1 MTILRKSISLL
12 ALFSIVPAAWAVT
25 MRPSAI
31 STTTGALTATAVN
44 GASRRLPVS
53 TGYRLL
59 SGNVVG
65 TATTS
70 SSSSV
75 ASLDDVECVEE
86 YTSCITG
93 DDACGSDFEEC
104 TTNVL
109 FHAQMTDCT
118 STLMQCTPNGIA
130 NLFGINNINN
140 LSAAASTDE
149 DGRITEF
156 VYPTADS
163 VMGQKIIAAEID
175 NRYSTEQCARN
186 YTRCLERDDV
196 CGANFELCTNAKEFK
211 RQALYCDSKLARC
224 QVEGVKHMF
233 GTAKRYATVD
243 DLKESE
249 VKSGVIHDRIAAGAD
264 YVANNALDTCY
275 KVVDNCFAKACTA
288 NPFRCLEGTSVG
300 KLKSAQMVSDGGN
313 SGEIELN
320 NLYGG
325 DETAKLNGSQINR
338 YLRTSCA
345 DTIGL
350 NESCQMIVNGK
361 KATAKQLK
369 DQDEKEDIIDTVY
382 ASMYNDRLSR
392 IQSIVQG
399 LAQEFDSSAKTEC
412 IETIQECAIRS
423 CGGGSGSACYT
434 KVMSGKGENKSIAG
448 GDAYEDIKTG
458 CTAVV
463 NTNPYC
469 LYAKSAAGESDSTV
483 YSYSFTAD
491 DAFSTLFPDHSNG
504 TNAGDPIGAVAT
516 INAALF
522 STYNE
527 AGLANMKRACQ
538 QTATE
543 CVKSVCGSDYSKC
556 YLSTINT
563 GTKSESSITGIEVGG
578 VLDYTIVL
586 GRCIGA
592 VKADKNCDEHRAIA
606 QLGLEKTNQDVVNSW
621 GDSTSVRNAWNSVG
635 GQLMDNGAPYAA
647 DKTLYM
653 VARDEYNRE
662 ICTVDGMECPCGQPK
677 KLDTGEEIYCS
688 STNKKYVTYSD
699 QAANN
704 LFYELIA
711 DMNAEAQGFY
721 RSKKLQQQRMCLDMN
736 SVGGNSA
743 QRIYRWISDVKLNK
757 QVRIRAGGES
767 SDAGRSSYYST
778 GINVED
784 MQGRDTDDLYNGYCA
799 VRVTLGSD
807 DPLIRDAL
815 KGALANVSEKRLGT
829 GNHEYTVN
837 KDDLLDL
844 EDVRYFAVGDAFACG
859 TWLTQSQLEAIA
871 KVVENKARE
880 EKEAGQATEMRA
892 WAPIIGALGLGT
904 AGTFLGDAIQK
915 GDIFSKQTGTTNK
928 ESKLKDAAK
937 KCNSYISSAKSG
949 VSKTSKSTTYKSYV
963 ENAFNLMTKYGVS
976 HTDDSYTDAIDV
988 YEAAIEEY
996 LKNTDVEDNKKA
1008 ASAAADKLKEEIKVF
1023 EPLCNSIEDQES
1035 KSCEK
1040 GYKWSDEEDECVPEK
1055 GKWLD
1060 RHGGQLFGGLISAGA
1075 GAGLAYAITDNVL
1088 NSELD
1093 AAGQAAYKEFM
1104 DAIGSKIHCYI
1115 GSERVASYGQM
1126 IETSME

>member
-31 STTTGALTATAVN
+31 STTTGALTATAAN
-44 GASRRLPVS
+44 GAVRRLPVVTGAKLLGTPAMVNAS
-53 TGYRLL
+53 T
-59 SGNVVG
+59 
-65 TATTS
+65 
-70 SSSSV
+70 SSSV

-140 LSAAASTDE
+140 LSTAASTDE

-186 YTRCLERDDV
+186 YTRCLEKDDV

-233 GTAKRYATVD
+233 GTAKRYATVE

-399 LAQEFDSSAKTEC
+399 LAQEFDSSAKKEC
-412 IETIQECAIRS
+412 VETIQECAIRS

-434 KVMSGKGENKSIAG
+434 KVMSGKGENKSIAVG
-448 GDAYEDIKTG
+448 EAYEDIKTG

-527 AGLANMKRACQ
+527 SGLARMKNECAAAARG
-538 QTATE
+538 
-543 CVKSVCGSDYSKC
+543 CVKALCGKDYEAC
-556 YLSTINT
+556 YRNRTDAYSNITQT
-563 GTKSESSITGIEVGG
+563 GMVSYDNSMNKVSG
-578 VLDYTIVL
+578 VLDYTI
-586 GRCIGA
+586 I
-592 VKADKNCDEHRAIA
+592 
-606 QLGLEKTNQDVVNSW
+606 LGLCVDTVKNNESCAEHLAIEKINIAKDAENTTSQW
-621 GDSTSVRNAWNSVG
+621 GNADTARSGW
-635 GQLMDNGAPYAA
+635 YAA
-647 DKTLYM
+647 VAGANADGKIQAVDENGNKMCLTDAGEAGVCYTANDK
-653 VARDEYNRE
+653 
-662 ICTVDGMECPCGQPK
+662 G
-677 KLDTGEEIYCS
+677 EIYNKPQMVS
-688 STNKKYVTYSD
+688 FNAYNDTVATNT
-699 QAANN
+699 
-704 LFYELIA
+704 LFKELVY
-711 DMNAEAQGFY
+711 DLEKEAQGIY
-721 RSKKLQQQRMCLDMN
+721 NAKLTKLQNMCISSNNGGLMGADDMY
-736 SVGGNSA
+736 ST
-743 QRIYRWISDVKLNK
+743 YKWVKLVKNK
-757 QVRIRAGGES
+757 VPDNYA
-767 SDAGRSSYYST
+767 ST
-778 GINVED
+778 GLQASDFRASN
-784 MQGRDTDDLYNGYCA
+784 DLYGSFCA
-799 VRVTLGSD
+799 VQVTLYSED
-807 DPLIRDAL
+807 QTIRDAL
-815 KGALANVSEKRLGT
+815 NGALKEKNEKAVEGKYTDGDTVSLS
-829 GNHEYTVN
+829 NS
-837 KDDLLDL
+837 
-844 EDVRYFAVGDAFACG
+844 RYFAVGDPIVCG
-859 TWLTQSQLEAIA
+859 GWLTGAELEKIA
-871 KVVENKARE
+871 SVVEAKARE
-880 EKEAGQATEMRA
+880 QKKDEQPKNLRA
-892 WAPIIGALGLGT
+892 WMSALGAVGLGT
-904 AGTFLGDAIQK
+904 GGMFLGDAIEK
-915 GDIFSKQTGTTNK
+915 GTVGSSFTGISNTKKSATVDSNIKECKKYLNDAKTKVKSSVKKSEDID
-928 ESKLKDAAK
+928 KLKSAIEKSIENA
-937 KCNSYISSAKSG
+937 NAVLAKSG
-949 VSKTSKSTTYKSYV
+949 IENNDIDIDLGDWETDVTDYCYENDGKCKNDDSDKKKEAQQAAKDLKAAIDDAINDHCVEAINAKCEDGKTYDVSKKSCV
-963 ENAFNLMTKYGVS
+963 EDKQATAWKGKVSGAIVGAVGGGVLGY
-976 HTDDSYTDAIDV
+976 TITDAV
-988 YEAAIEEY
+988 
-996 LKNTDVEDNKKA
+996 
-1008 ASAAADKLKEEIKVF
+1008 
-1023 EPLCNSIEDQES
+1023 
-1035 KSCEK
+1035 
-1040 GYKWSDEEDECVPEK
+1040 
-1055 GKWLD
+1055 
-1060 RHGGQLFGGLISAGA
+1060 
-1075 GAGLAYAITDNVL
+1075 
-1088 NSELD
+1088 LD
-1093 AAGQAAYKEFM
+1093 AQLDQAGNEAYKAFM
-1104 DAIGSKIHCYI
+1104 EAVGSKIHCRI
-1115 GSERVASYGQM
+1115 GSENVGSYGQI
-1126 IETSME
+1126 IETSVK